1 MDKRKIIGTII
12 GVIMFAML
20 IVGATFAWLTFSA
33 TVTNATV
40 NGITLSYWV
49 DYSGN
54 DTNSDGEIDS
64 ITDIPVL
71 NVGTKTTAA
80 KATVTAKRPEGSI
93 ADNIKLYLTST
104 STGLTTTSGIVK
116 YIVCV
121 DDDANYQ
128 CDENFSNRVIQSVTA
143 TSTVELYSG
152 LLTTDNDTGEGILHE
167 YTIYFWIDSS
177 MLTSVHLQE
186 ENKQYSGY
194 IHADSNQGNSEIY
207 K

>member
-1 MDKRKIIGTII
+1 MDKRKLIGTII

-49 DYSGN
+49 DYEK
-54 DTNSDGEIDS
+54 GENIS
-64 ITDIPVL
+64 DIPQL
-71 NVGTKTTAA
+71 IEGTKTTAS
-80 KATVTAKRPEGSI
+80 KVTVTAKRPEGSI

-116 YIVCV
+116 YVVCAEH
-121 DDDANYQ
+121 DINYQ
-128 CDENFSNRVIQSVTA
+128 CDENFSNRTIESVTA
-143 TSTVELYSG
+143 TSTVEIYSG
-152 LLTTDNDTGEGILHE
+152 TLDTDDDTGEGILHE
-167 YTIYFWIDSS
+167 YYVYFWIDSPTLS
-177 MLTSVHLQE
+177 NDHFKE
-186 ENKQYSGY
+186 ENKHYSGY
-194 IHADSNQGNSEIY
+194 IHADSNQERSETY

>member
-12 GVIMFAML
+12 GVLMFAML
-20 IVGATFAWLTFSA
+20 IVGATFAWLTFNA

-49 DYSGN
+49 DYGK
-54 DTNSDGEIDS
+54 GEKIEN
-64 ITDIPVL
+64 IPIL
-71 NVGTKTTAA
+71 NMGTKTTAA

-121 DDDANYQ
+121 DNDDNYK
-128 CDENFSNRVIQSVTA
+128 CDENFTNRTIQSITA
-143 TSTVELYSG
+143 TSTVEIYSG
-152 LLTTDNDTGEGILHE
+152 MLNGPEQDPETGQEITNE
-167 YTIYFWIDSS
+167 VTYDIYFWIDSA
-177 MLTSVHLQE
+177 MLSNEHLKDGHKE
-186 ENKQYSGY
+186 YSGY
-194 IHADSNQGNSEIY
+194 IHADSNQERGEY